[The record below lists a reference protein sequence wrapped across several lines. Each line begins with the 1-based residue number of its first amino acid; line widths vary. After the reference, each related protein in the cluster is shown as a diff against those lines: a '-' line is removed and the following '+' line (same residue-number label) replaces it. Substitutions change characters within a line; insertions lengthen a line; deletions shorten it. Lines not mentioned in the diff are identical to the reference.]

1 MTIINSINTFIGKE
15 AYKAFESKSDFLKIS
30 GIIGIL
36 TTAVCQ
42 TTAVVINKDVPKKE
56 KKFMFA
62 QELADGAI
70 NLSVFW
76 LLTAVCVGKGR
87 KLAESLHK
95 MKTTSNISAEKE
107 FFPKILNSLKEKP
120 AFKNFNDERLKD
132 GYINGLGTIIGLAGS
147 VVANNF
153 ISPPLRNY
161 VASKYQ
167 KRKISEISRKAD
179 LNDKQ
184 TINKSEVNT
193 VLTVE
198 KTSSQNDMSKFL
210 MQRKNMSLNQLRPF
224 S

>member
-1 MTIINSINTFIGKE
+1 MKIKDNVNTFIFKQ
-15 AYKAFESKSDFLKIS
+15 AYKAYESKSDFLKIS

-42 TTAVVINKDVPKKE
+42 TTAVVVNNDVPKKE

-76 LLTAVCVGKGR
+76 LLTAYCVGKGR
-87 KLAESLHK
+87 NLAENLHK
-95 MKTTSNISAEKE
+95 AKMTSNITAEKE
-107 FFPKILNSLKEKP
+107 YFPKILNSLKEKT

-167 KRKISEISRKAD
+167 KRKITEITRKPD
-179 LNDKQ
+179 LTEKQ
-184 TINKSEVNT
+184 VIKKFEVDTAPT
-193 VLTVE
+193 VV

-210 MQRKNMSLNQLRPF
+210 MQRKNMSYNQLRPF